1 MDTFLEKF
9 NLTKLSQEIIN
20 LNNSFLPIE
29 NQEENK
35 NKN

>member
-20 LNNSFLPIE
+20 LNNSSLPIE
-29 NQEENK
+29 NQENK